1 MTGGRIALVTGANQG
16 IGRALVSEIALRW
29 TADDLVLLTGRDP
42 ERVSAAVSAV
52 RGIARVEGRV
62 LDVADAD
69 AIAALAESLGAVDVV
84 ISNAAMR
91 LTPDRSQ
98 ASQADEFLAVANGA
112 THAVL
117 RSFAPIVRP
126 GGRLIIVASSL
137 GALGN
142 LDSRLHHLFED
153 ASLDEVEAVVAEW
166 LAAIHAG
173 TDQSLGWPSWLNVPS
188 KVAQVAAVRA
198 VARERRAEDLAAGR
212 VIAAVCPGLVDTA
225 TSRPWFT
232 DFSRAKAP
240 EQAARDLLDFI
251 LASPVKPEMYGELV
265 RDGEVLDWHGH
276 TPISRTEAAAS

>member
-1 MTGGRIALVTGANQG
+1 
-16 IGRALVSEIALRW
+16 VSEIALRW
-29 TADDLVLLTGRDP
+29 TAEDLVLLTGRDP
-42 ERVSAAVSAV
+42 DRVAAAVSATS
-52 RGIARVEGRV
+52 GAARVEGRV
-62 LDVADAD
+62 LDVSDAA
-69 AIAALAESLGAVDVV
+69 AIASLAASLGSVDVV
-84 ISNAAMR
+84 ISNATMR

-117 RSFAPIVRP
+117 RSFAPVMRP

-142 LDSRLHHLFED
+142 LGPHLHHLFEN
-153 ASLDEVEAVVAEW
+153 ASLDEVETVVAEW

-173 TDQSLGWPSWLNVPS
+173 TDQSLGWPAWLNVPS

-198 VARERRAEDLAAGR
+198 VARERRAEDLAADR
-212 VIAAVCPGLVDTA
+212 LIAAVCPGLVDTA

-232 DFSRAKAP
+232 DFSRAKSP

-251 LASPVKPEMYGELV
+251 LASPVRPETYGELV

-276 TPISRTEAAAS
+276 TPIPRTEAAAG

>member
-1 MTGGRIALVTGANQG
+1 MTAGRIALVTGANQG

-29 TADDLVLLTGRDP
+29 TAGDLVLLTGRDP
-42 ERVSAAVSAV
+42 DRVSAAVSSISGV
-52 RGIARVEGRV
+52 ARVEGRV
-62 LDVADAD
+62 LDVSDAA
-69 AIAALAESLGAVDVV
+69 AIASLAESLGAVDVM
-84 ISNAAMR
+84 ISNATMR

-98 ASQADEFLAVANGA
+98 ADQADEFLAVANGA

-117 RSFAPIVRP
+117 RSFAPIMRP

-142 LDSRLHHLFED
+142 LGSQLHHLFED
-153 ASLDEVEAVVAEW
+153 ASLAEVETVVAEW

-173 TDQSLGWPSWLNVPS
+173 MDQSLGWPAWLNVPS

-198 VARERRAEDLAAGR
+198 VARERRAEDLAADR
-212 VIAAVCPGLVDTA
+212 LIAAVCPGLVDTA

-232 DFSRAKAP
+232 DFSRAKSP

-251 LASPVKPEMYGELV
+251 LASPMKPEMYGELV

-276 TPISRTEAAAS
+276 TPIPRTEAAAS